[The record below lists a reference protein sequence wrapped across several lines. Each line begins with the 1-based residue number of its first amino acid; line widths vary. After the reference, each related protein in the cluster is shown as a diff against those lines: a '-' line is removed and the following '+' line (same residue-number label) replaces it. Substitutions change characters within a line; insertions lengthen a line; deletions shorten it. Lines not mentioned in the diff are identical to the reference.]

1 MKIYITGLPSGY
13 EVEHLARLFY
23 PMAPLTLTPPEPA
36 EDCLW
41 AEKTDT
47 GLRVLVRQG
56 EKSKTLEAPLPLP
69 VEQGGETP
77 EFALA
82 SLTYDLLRSWTGIRP
97 PWGKMTGVRPVRLIH
112 DKRAAG
118 WSAEQIDRFFLQRFD
133 CSEQKYEMAKE
144 IADLQEP
151 ILRLGSAP
159 KTYSLYI
166 GIPFCPS
173 RCSYCSFVSCN
184 LDRDRKLVQPYVDC
198 LCKEVAEIR
207 VQAERAGL
215 TLCSIYIGGG
225 TPTSLSAAQ
234 LRQLMGTV
242 RENFDLTKVVEY
254 TVEAGRPDC
263 TDAEKLA
270 VIKEYGATRI
280 SINPQTFSDEVL
292 ANIGRKHSAQDI
304 LDCYADARRAGHE
317 DINMDLI
324 AGLPGDTVEG
334 FEHSLRQ
341 AIALQPENI
350 TVHTLTLKRASR
362 IVIEDQKENDYADVA
377 AMLEKCHLLAEAGY
391 RPYYLYRQKN
401 TLQNLENVGWC
412 KPGHEGYYNIYI
424 MEEVQTILSA
434 GAGGSTKLVADGG
447 KRMQRIFNF
456 KYPNEYIQRFAE
468 VLERKKEWLSF
479 MITIWV
485 PKRLVEVDLYNVAAR
500 SPQALAQLSENS
512 YARRVQYAAQ
522 KVRGSGAK
530 IVMLTGP
537 SASGK
542 TTSAHCLAK
551 ALVQQGTPAQV
562 VSLDNFFK
570 GAAYYPKM
578 PDGTLDYE
586 NLETLDLPLIK
597 QCLHQ
602 LSETGKTE
610 LPIYDFATEQRAAA
624 VEPIDL
630 QGGVCIVEGIHAL
643 NPELTGLVPDDQIY
657 RIYAGLRE
665 EYCIDGRRVINTQ
678 DIRLCRRTLRDAAT
692 RGRSPAKTLAM
703 WDRVMDGETRY
714 IKGFKTT
721 ADFLLDTSFTY
732 ELGLISRLLGEVR
745 RQFTLEGHNA
755 ELWDETARRFE
766 QVNPLPLELLPA
778 DSMLCEF
785 YGNRT

>member
-82 SLTYDLLRSWTGIRP
+82 SLTYDLLRQWTGIRP

-151 ILRLGSAP
+151 ILKAGSAP

-184 LDRDRKLVQPYVDC
+184 LDRDRKMVQPYVDC
-198 LCKEVAEIR
+198 LCKEVEAIR
-207 VQAERAGL
+207 DEADKAGL
-215 TLCSIYIGGG
+215 MLCSIYIGGG
-225 TPTSLSAAQ
+225 TPTSVNAQQ
-234 LRQLMGTV
+234 LRQLMGTMA
-242 RENFDLTKVVEY
+242 EQFDLPALEEF

-263 TDAEKLA
+263 TDEEKLRI
-270 VIKEYGATRI
+270 IKEYGATRI

-292 ANIGRKHSAQDI
+292 RNIGRRHTAQDI
-304 LDCYADARRAGHE
+304 LDCYRTARRVGH
-317 DINMDLI
+317 DNINMDLI

-334 FEHSLRQ
+334 FRHSLQ
-341 AIALQPENI
+341 TAIDLDPENI
-350 TVHTLTLKRASR
+350 TVHTLTLKRASNLVVEHR
-362 IVIEDQKENDYADVA
+362 AADYADVA
-377 AMLEKCHLLAEAGY
+377 AMVESCELLEKAGY
-391 RPYYLYRQKN
+391 RPYYLYRQKG

-456 KYPNEYIQRFAE
+456 KYPTEYIQRFDE
-468 VLERKKEWLSF
+468 VLERKKGVAVF
-479 MITIWV
+479 YDH
-485 PKRLVEVDLYNVAAR
+485 DLGT
-500 SPQALAQLSENS
+500 ET
-512 YARRVQYAAQ
+512 
-522 KVRGSGAK
+522 SG
-530 IVMLTGP
+530 
-537 SASGK
+537 
-542 TTSAHCLAK
+542 
-551 ALVQQGTPAQV
+551 
-562 VSLDNFFK
+562 
-570 GAAYYPKM
+570 
-578 PDGTLDYE
+578 
-586 NLETLDLPLIK
+586 
-597 QCLHQ
+597 
-602 LSETGKTE
+602 
-610 LPIYDFATEQRAAA
+610 
-624 VEPIDL
+624 
-630 QGGVCIVEGIHAL
+630 
-643 NPELTGLVPDDQIY
+643 
-657 RIYAGLRE
+657 
-665 EYCIDGRRVINTQ
+665 
-678 DIRLCRRTLRDAAT
+678 
-692 RGRSPAKTLAM
+692 
-703 WDRVMDGETRY
+703 
-714 IKGFKTT
+714 
-721 ADFLLDTSFTY
+721 
-732 ELGLISRLLGEVR
+732 
-745 RQFTLEGHNA
+745 
-755 ELWDETARRFE
+755 
-766 QVNPLPLELLPA
+766 
-778 DSMLCEF
+778 
-785 YGNRT
+785 